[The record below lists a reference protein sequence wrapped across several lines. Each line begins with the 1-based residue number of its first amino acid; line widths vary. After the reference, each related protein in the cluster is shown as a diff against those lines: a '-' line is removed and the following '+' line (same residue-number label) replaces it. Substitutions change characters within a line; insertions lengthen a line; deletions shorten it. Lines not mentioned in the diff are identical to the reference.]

1 MRRFFLLVL
10 GLGLI
15 VLLPFVIWGEGMET
29 LWTVARLESFGQ
41 WAWLVGLGL
50 LSGDLVIPMPST
62 VVMSALGYVYG
73 IAIGGLI
80 ATLGAMGSAALGY
93 GVCRWVGEPVAIRL
107 AGKEGLEAGRKLFNL
122 YGAWVVVLS
131 RCLPIM
137 AEVMACLAGM
147 TGMPWRRFLVAAL
160 AGCLPM
166 GFAFAA
172 VGQLGT
178 DSPVAALLVSAL
190 APPILWALARR
201 SLSRIED

>member
-1 MRRFFLLVL
+1 MLVL
-10 GLGLI
+10 GLL
-15 VLLPFVIWGEGMET
+15 VLVPFVIWGEGMET

-50 LSGDLVIPMPST
+50 LVGDLVMPMPST
-62 VVMSALGYVYG
+62 VVMSALGFVYG

-80 ATLGAMGSAALGY
+80 ATLGAMGSATLGY
-93 GVCRWVGEPVAIRL
+93 GLCQWIGEPMAVRL
-107 AGKEGLEAGRKLFNL
+107 AGKEGLEAGRRLFGR
-122 YGAWVVVLS
+122 YGAWAVALS

-137 AEVMACLAGM
+137 AEVIACLAGM
-147 TGMPWRRFLVAAL
+147 TGMPWRRFLAAAF

-178 DSPVAALLVSAL
+178 DSPAVALLVSAL
-190 APPILWALARR
+190 VPPILWAFARR
-201 SLSRIED
+201 FLCRIEN